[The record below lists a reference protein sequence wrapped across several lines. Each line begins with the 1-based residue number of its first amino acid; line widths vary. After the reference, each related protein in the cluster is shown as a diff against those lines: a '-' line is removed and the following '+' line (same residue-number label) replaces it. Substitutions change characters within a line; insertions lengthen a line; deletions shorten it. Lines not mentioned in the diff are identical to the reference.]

1 VGIGSCARP
10 ATCVAVRS
18 SAVQSVAQPSV
29 RARTFLT
36 RDSVS
41 ATRTATSF
49 AGDCAIP
56 IGRDAGGLGRDAC
69 GNSLAGSLT
78 VFRHR
83 PGHRAEPDPNRPYQ
97 APLICGLSGPYLCHA
112 SVRPARGCRGG
123 VGGSIPW
130 REGDPVDRCQ
140 ALCSSRHIS
149 QSQRDHD
156 IAGKPAP
163 DGAWVGTPAAAPSSA
178 RSPSSG
184 IGLVTERSPTRI
196 DPTRRRLSAAY
207 LRPVVAVLG
216 HARRPLFSINRQSL
230 PYRSQDLLA
239 RY

>member
-1 VGIGSCARP
+1 
-10 ATCVAVRS
+10 
-18 SAVQSVAQPSV
+18 
-29 RARTFLT
+29 
-36 RDSVS
+36 VS

-112 SVRPARGCRGG
+112 SARPARGCRGG

-140 ALCSSRHIS
+140 GLCGSRQVS
-149 QSQRDHD
+149 QSQS
-156 IAGKPAP
+156 G
-163 DGAWVGTPAAAPSSA
+163 A
-178 RSPSSG
+178 RSR
-184 IGLVTERSPTRI
+184 V
-196 DPTRRRLSAAY
+196 RRRPLESRGRDACGSSLAGSLTVVRLWFGRRAEPDPNRPYQAPLISRLSG
-207 LRPVVAVLG
+207 PVLAVLG
-216 HARRPLFSINRQSL
+216 HRRQSLLSINRQSW
-230 PYRSQDLLA
+230 PYRPQDLLA